1 MRDEADISKR
11 PVPEDVTIA
20 GTPTRELPTRSPAGG
35 SSEPVLVELAWLV
48 IEGAVFLRR
57 LRALLARI

>member
-1 MRDEADISKR
+1 MRDEADISAS
-11 PVPEDVTIA
+11 PGPEDVTTSGA
-20 GTPTRELPTRSPAGG
+20 PTRELAGRPPAGG

-48 IEGAVFLRR
+48 IEGAVFVRR